1 MHINIQR
8 ASLVHFNVDIIIIE
22 NCATLNECSEDK
34 YEQEEQFAEIVF
46 SPNNKNG
53 TRMNEERQPGVRE

>member
-1 MHINIQR
+1 MHISIQR

-34 YEQEEQFAEIVF
+34 YEQEEQFAEIV
-46 SPNNKNG
+46 
-53 TRMNEERQPGVRE
+53 